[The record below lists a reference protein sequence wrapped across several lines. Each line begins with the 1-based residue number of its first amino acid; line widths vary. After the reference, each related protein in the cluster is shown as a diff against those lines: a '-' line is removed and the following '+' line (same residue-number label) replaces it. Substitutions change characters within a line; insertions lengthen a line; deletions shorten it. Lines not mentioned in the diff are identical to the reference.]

1 MTRREFI
8 RKAFGLGA
16 LGAVG
21 GATGALTMAKLSAE
35 APSRQGYAEAALQDV
50 TDVVQAAYPR
60 RAMQHYYE
68 DLAMDYRDV
77 AANAIV
83 REGDCVRAWKQA
95 LDRVCRFVVAHG
107 GELRELELIKLLPPV
122 RSPWDRE
129 LREFVFVTARHRTP
143 LLP

>member
-35 APSRQGYAEAALQDV
+35 
-50 TDVVQAAYPR
+50 
-60 RAMQHYYE
+60 
-68 DLAMDYRDV
+68 
-77 AANAIV
+77 
-83 REGDCVRAWKQA
+83 AWKQA